1 MSSVFGL
8 FIGKQA
14 KIKPNRKLE
23 LRFLL
28 YWRVRTSLKFARRIL
43 PEVTVAAKKAGLPS
57 AEDLNHEKQP
67 GGGF

>member
-1 MSSVFGL
+1 MAAAVFSPHSHTIANEIYIHKH
-8 FIGKQA
+8 F
-14 KIKPNRKLE
+14 
-23 LRFLL
+23 
-28 YWRVRTSLKFARRIL
+28 TSLKFARRIL